1 MIFTAAQVKSIRVV
15 LTMTPEQRE
24 LVLIT
29 PLPTFTAAQM
39 QSVKTL
45 LTMTPEQRELVLSGQ
60 ANNASPYK
68 PASPHVPLSS
78 PGAGSVGGSAA
89 GSVGG
94 SAAGSVGGS
103 GAGSVTGD
111 EESVTSGGGSKRNRS
126 TNKVGKLATYIC
138 KNYFKTPAMWSYLFN
153 DNYCIDNDRLAKALT
168 RVKVELNQEDQLLLQ
183 QQVDYHRSDFYR
195 LIKRRISSQRSYRDT
210 TKTKGKKWSPGKM
223 AKTIDLTLISDDED
237 DESEDERETED
248 PKLVCVCA

>member
-1 MIFTAAQVKSIRVV
+1 MVFTAAQVKSIRVV

-68 PASPHVPLSS
+68 PASPHVPLPS
-78 PGAGSVGGSAA
+78 PG
-89 GSVGG
+89 
-94 SAAGSVGGS
+94 AGSVGGS

-153 DNYCIDNDRLAKALT
+153 DNYCIDNDRLAKALAK
-168 RVKVELNQEDQLLLQ
+168 VKVELNQEDQLLLQ

-237 DESEDERETED
+237 DESEDEREAED